1 MWYYTL
7 SSNKS
12 GSKRFHVFIT
22 SQKISMQ
29 FINMKQSQTTE
40 KYISVLRNQI
50 AVLEVLTSQ
59 YDQNVYNMKDN
70 I

>member
-12 GSKRFHVFIT
+12 GSKRFQDFIT

-29 FINMKQSQTTE
+29 FINMKQSQTE